1 MFEIVLLA
9 NILIRRISW
18 EVVFWFW
25 YRPFAIYMA
34 EWLNMFK
41 YIWHISQLKSFIT
54 NFKIIH
60 HQILNIYHQTNPDRN
75 AIYEAMHLCERQLS
89 SAFCRN
95 YGLSLKY
102 LFFCCKRFKFSVGEK
117 YMVHKD
123 INCEHMSLTWI
134 IFQATQERWFSVVDK
149 CLYFIQYFL
158 LVRHILCA

>member
-1 MFEIVLLA
+1 MNRYLGRSSFDFGSGHLQSTWQNDWIWLEY
-9 NILIRRISW
+9 IL
-18 EVVFWFW
+18 
-25 YRPFAIYMA
+25 
-34 EWLNMFK
+34 N
-41 YIWHISQLKSFIT
+41 ISQLK
-54 NFKIIH
+54 FKIIH

-102 LFFCCKRFKFSVGEK
+102 LFFCCKRFKFSVGK
-117 YMVHKD
+117 QYMVHKY
-123 INCEHMSLTWI
+123 INCSHMSLPWI